1 MERAERLERDDTP
14 DGSVD
19 VLCDFTVEYGEWSM
33 GLRVAT
39 DDATYIVKNIS
50 DFCRRL
56 DEGTF
61 FEYGKKLAF
70 THVPSR
76 FTERGRAIVQLVAGI
91 VDAQRRTAPLSS
103 WRYAAPSI
111 GRTMSLSESDMVDVL
126 SALAGETFSIKGADG
141 IAPSVAR
148 VRVVDADR

>member
-1 MERAERLERDDTP
+1 M
-14 DGSVD
+14 
-19 VLCDFTVEYGEWSM
+19 
-33 GLRVAT
+33 
-39 DDATYIVKNIS
+39 
-50 DFCRRL
+50 
-56 DEGTF
+56 
-61 FEYGKKLAF
+61 
-70 THVPSR
+70 PSR

-148 VRVVDADR
+148 VRVVDADPEIALAVRPSSRGGFTVERGSRIWLAGRGSEAFRVAWRQ